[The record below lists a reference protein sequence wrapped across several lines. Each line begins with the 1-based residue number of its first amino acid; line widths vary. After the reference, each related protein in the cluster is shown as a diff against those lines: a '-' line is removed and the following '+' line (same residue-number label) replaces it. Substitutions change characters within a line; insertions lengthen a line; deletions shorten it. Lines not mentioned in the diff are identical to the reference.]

1 MSELAAAVLI
11 ASGMATRYS
20 PETMDQVYQNR
31 LRWGHVQP
39 CSECVGQVALLDCSR
54 LGQRVWLE
62 SPSGAIVGPVLVVDC
77 AASHHTDM
85 LLERGFAV
93 DLSYELA
100 ESLGVVDAPVSGFH
114 VWSGFPLLQAR
125 QVRWQ

>member
-39 CSECVGQVALLDCSR
+39 CSECVGRVALLDCSR

-62 SPSGAIVGPVLVVDC
+62 LPTGAIIGPVLVADC
-77 AASHHTDM
+77 AASHHAEVLQD
-85 LLERGFAV
+85 RGFAV
-93 DLSYELA
+93 DLSFELA
-100 ESLGVVDAPVSGFH
+100 ESLGVVDAPLPGVR
-114 VWSGFPLLQAR
+114 VWSGFPLLGAGR
-125 QVRWQ
+125 MRWV